1 MSWSLRL
8 FLFAVSCPAGLVS
21 NCLSAHGADGFWP
34 SLPTRLSLSLP
45 EGSDWP
51 GRVTWSSPNQSL
63 WLRGLWFASWG
74 HVLTPG
80 IKEVSSD
87 SSKSKG
93 LNGITVRWGARL
105 PREGMQ
111 VR

>member
-21 NCLSAHGADGFWP
+21 NCVSAHGVDDFWP
-34 SLPTRLSLSLP
+34 SLPTPFSLSLP

-74 HVLTPG
+74 HVLTP
-80 IKEVSSD
+80 EPLPNQRD
-87 SSKSKG
+87 SMG
-93 LNGITVRWGARL
+93 LTVRWGARL
-105 PREGMQ
+105 PREGML